1 MEIRTE
7 VKNLLVPGDRYL
19 ALLLL
24 IFKGPC
30 LIDFSLDQR
39 FTSSTANVEPSLL
52 GRIEV
57 AAGGGT
63 MEHYYLPS
71 QFKEATY
78 TPWLI

>member
-19 ALLLL
+19 APLLL

-39 FTSSTANVEPSLL
+39 FISGTVN
-52 GRIEV
+52 IEV
-57 AAGGGT
+57 LLY
-63 MEHYYLPS
+63 HIYYEFHFDPP
-71 QFKEATY
+71 K
-78 TPWLI
+78 IKVK